1 MKRLGR
7 ETSVYTADSKSWKLT
22 NNNYLPGG
30 VLSIFRG
37 KIWSL
42 INEEEVE
49 QSKVGNWIAIPIQH
63 NGKKVLFIN
72 IYRIPVKSTQGPWC
86 SLTQYN
92 VVEGNAKSS
101 GEYRKE
107 IFKEIKQYVNQK
119 EDIDDIIIAG
129 DLNQNVNAN
138 EIRQFFTDLGV
149 DDVHSRINRIEN
161 KDLDK
166 TQVPRSNPIDL
177 IAALEGLMEFIE
189 GSKLLSHNEIVWSDH
204 RAYVIDVNFEDYFN
218 EELSRWDNINHV
230 ILDPAKRSY

>member
-7 ETSVYTADSKSWKLT
+7 ETSVYAADSKSWKLT

-30 VLSIFRG
+30 VLSVFQG
-37 KIWSL
+37 KIRSL

-72 IYRIPVKSTQGPWC
+72 IYRIPVKSTQGSWC

-149 DDVHSRINRIEN
+149 DDVHSRINSIEK

-166 TQVPRSNPIDL
+166 T
-177 IAALEGLMEFIE
+177 
-189 GSKLLSHNEIVWSDH
+189 
-204 RAYVIDVNFEDYFN
+204 
-218 EELSRWDNINHV
+218 
-230 ILDPAKRSY
+230 